1 MRFSNSLAIAQSG
14 TNIILENISSEV
26 FLVDHSSCQDYL
38 LDALAQCSDSV
49 FVRIL
54 VPGRVRRVSFLLVWR
69 EVDGSP
75 FSRYWCPCQGLG
87 GLSGLRSGVDLCSD
101 FWHHL
106 HFFLQWWHFNFSVAP
121 VFRVIHAQ
129 SALFI
134 AAISSQCPALGICR
148 SILVSVQF
156 QGLCCCVFTTH

>member
-69 EVDGSP
+69 EVDPPCPPLVFTVQAAMSL
-75 FSRYWCPCQGLG
+75 RYFAIATI
-87 GLSGLRSGVDLCSD
+87 GLSPVPGVYS
-101 FWHHL
+101 
-106 HFFLQWWHFNFSVAP
+106 LQLAWYKAHN
-121 VFRVIHAQ
+121 
-129 SALFI
+129 
-134 AAISSQCPALGICR
+134 G
-148 SILVSVQF
+148 
-156 QGLCCCVFTTH
+156 GDGKMM